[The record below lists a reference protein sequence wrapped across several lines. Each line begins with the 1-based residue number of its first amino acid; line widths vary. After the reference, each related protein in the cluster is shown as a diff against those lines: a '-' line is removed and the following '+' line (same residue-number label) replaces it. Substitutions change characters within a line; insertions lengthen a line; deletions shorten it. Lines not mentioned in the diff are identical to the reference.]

1 MKGACF
7 WFYIL
12 EKAKNQTYKP
22 FSSINEKGLHVVN
35 GDTLSP
41 KKEISRPPKADI

>member
-7 WFYIL
+7 WFYIQ
-12 EKAKNQTYKP
+12 EKAKNQMSKP
-22 FSSINEKGLHVVN
+22 FSSINEKGLHIVN

-41 KKEISRPPKADI
+41 KGEIAIPLKDDI